1 MTHVRAA
8 LPVTLALALLAAAGC
23 TATSA
28 TTSPSASVPRNTATP
43 TPAQG
48 ATPSTSTPPQSST
61 PPASTAAALDPA
73 ATVEAFYAAINTS
86 DYQTAWNLGGD
97 NLGESYAAFAAGF
110 SDTLSDQ
117 LTVTSTTGDTVW
129 VDLIAEHTDGTT
141 HEYAGSY
148 TVADGTITHAALRD
162 ITPAAPP
169 PSTSAA
175 IPHALCRDGSTSYSL
190 HDQGTC
196 SHHGGVRI
204 WYWH

>member
-1 MTHVRAA
+1 MRAA

-28 TTSPSASVPRNTATP
+28 TASPSASVPANTAKP
-43 TPAQG
+43 APAQ
-48 ATPSTSTPPQSST
+48 ATTPSTSTPPQSPTTAPST
-61 PPASTAAALDPA
+61 TPALDPA

-97 NLGESYAAFAAGF
+97 NLGESYDAFAAGF

-117 LTVTSTTGDTVW
+117 LTVTAATGDTVW

-141 HEYAGSY
+141 HQYAGSY
-148 TVADGTITHAALRD
+148 TVTDGTITHAALRD

-169 PSTSAA
+169 PSTSTA
-175 IPHALCRDGSTSYSL
+175 IPHALCRDGTTSYSL

-196 SHHGGVRI
+196 SHHGGVKQ

>member
-1 MTHVRAA
+1 MRAA
-8 LPVTLALALLAAAGC
+8 LPVALTLTLLAAVGC
-23 TATSA
+23 TATST
-28 TTSPSASVPRNTATP
+28 TTSPSAPVPGNSATP
-43 TPAQG
+43 APAQA
-48 ATPSTSTPPQSST
+48 ATPPTSTPPQSPT
-61 PPASTAAALDPA
+61 TPASTAAALDPA

-97 NLGESYAAFAAGF
+97 NLGESYDAFAAGF

-117 LTVTSTTGDTVW
+117 LTVTSTTGDTVS

-141 HEYAGSY
+141 HQYAGSY
-148 TVADGTITHAALRD
+148 TVEHGTITHAALRD

-169 PSTSAA
+169 PSTSGAP
-175 IPHALCRDGSTSYSL
+175 PHALCRDGTTSYSL